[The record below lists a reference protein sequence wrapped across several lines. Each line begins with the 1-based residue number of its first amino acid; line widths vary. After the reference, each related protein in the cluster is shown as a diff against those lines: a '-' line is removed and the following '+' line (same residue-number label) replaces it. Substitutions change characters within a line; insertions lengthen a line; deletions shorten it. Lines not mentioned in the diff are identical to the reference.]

1 MTFTTVVLNPPLA
14 PLEVAVLDAD
24 RLRRAFRRIAG
35 AALGKRLRELDRKD
49 AKGHKGVPRAP
60 KTPSPT
66 ANRRISDGPARR
78 LTRCCRQS

>member
-14 PLEVAVLDAD
+14 TLEVAVLDAD

-49 AKGHKGVPRAP
+49 AKG
-60 KTPSPT
+60 
-66 ANRRISDGPARR
+66 
-78 LTRCCRQS
+78 Q

>member
-14 PLEVAVLDAD
+14 TLEVAVLDAD

-49 AKGHKGVPRAP
+49 AKGH
-60 KTPSPT
+60 
-66 ANRRISDGPARR
+66 
-78 LTRCCRQS
+78 

>member
-14 PLEVAVLDAD
+14 TLEVAVLDAD

-66 ANRRISDGPARR
+66 ANRRISDGPRAD
-78 LTRCCRQS
+78 

>member
-14 PLEVAVLDAD
+14 TLEVAVLDAD

-49 AKGHKGVPRAP
+49 AKGHKGFHGRQRLPVRRRIAGLVTGPRA
-60 KTPSPT
+60 
-66 ANRRISDGPARR
+66 D
-78 LTRCCRQS
+78 

>member
-14 PLEVAVLDAD
+14 TLEVAVLDAD

-49 AKGHKGVPRAP
+49 AKGHKRGSTGA
-60 KTPSPT
+60 KDSQ
-66 ANRRISDGPARR
+66 SDGESPD
-78 LTRCCRQS
+78 

>member
-14 PLEVAVLDAD
+14 TLEVAVLDAD

-49 AKGHKGVPRAP
+49 AKGHKGVPGRQRLP
-60 KTPSPT
+60 VR
-66 ANRRISDGPARR
+66 RRIAGLVTGPRAD
-78 LTRCCRQS
+78 